1 MGGYVAPALRIE
13 LLGHFRIAYA
23 GHPVLGIHTRQQE
36 LLTYLILNRRRQPSR
51 QQIASL
57 LWAESSDSQALTNL
71 RREIHNLRRSL
82 PEADRF
88 LAIESGDLRWR
99 DGPSFTCDV
108 YDFEAAVEHGHLE
121 ALQQAAHFYQGDL
134 LPQCYQDWIALERDR
149 LRGMVIDVLKRLAA
163 ALEERRGYS
172 GAIRHARRLIALE
185 PLEEEAYRTLMRLH
199 ALQGDRAAALQAY
212 HNCAS
217 VIERELGV
225 NPAPA
230 TRVLYE
236 RLLAAEEPGAPP
248 PARAAAPP
256 LAGRQE
262 EWARL
267 LTAWRHAAR
276 GHVEMTLIR
285 GEAGIGKTRL
295 AEELVDWCTRQ
306 GIAVA
311 TARSYAIEG
320 RLAYAPIADWLR
332 SRPVRPALSR
342 LDAVWLSEVARLLP
356 ELTLERRDLPRPA
369 PLTENWQRQRLFE
382 ALAQALLHVPQPL
395 LLVID
400 DLQWCDPD
408 TLGWLH
414 YILRTYADARVLVL
428 ATLRTEE
435 AGESPGLFELMV
447 NLRHLDRLVE
457 IDLGPLDEAGT
468 VALAASVAERSLDHD
483 HAANLFRRTEG
494 HPLFVVE
501 MARAD
506 LRGTTSLPPKVQ
518 GFIATRLSRLSQ
530 PAREIVHLAATVG
543 RDFSF
548 KVLLEAGDLGEK
560 TLVKALDELW
570 RRRVVREKAGRGY
583 DFTHDL
589 VREVAYADMS
599 PATCVLLHRRV
610 AEALELVHGPD
621 LDGVSAQ
628 IAAHYERAGE
638 TVKAVRLYRRAAE
651 VAGRVLASEEVI
663 RYLSRALA
671 LLRQLP
677 QGAERDRQEL
687 AMQLAIAAPLNAARG
702 YPSGEFEAALER
714 SRTLGQ
720 SLGDGGAV
728 VQSLAGLFTVHF
740 VRGNVHRSFELGE
753 EALKLAVAHA
763 PLMPVSHYTIAGA
776 LSSLG
781 ELPRARD
788 HFERAIALYEPQ
800 RSQPVLPGLDV
811 RVFSAAWSTHVLW
824 LLGYPD
830 QAVSRSREAIAGA
843 EHLGLPHSVTLA
855 HAYAALM
862 QQFRRDRS
870 ASGAHAHSVMDL
882 SSRYGFAYYREWGMI
897 IEGWVA
903 SQERPHEGVTMIR
916 QGLANLRALGA
927 ETRRP
932 YYLSLLAEAL
942 INAGQR
948 DEARAVIDAALATAA
963 QNSDVWWLAELH
975 RLRGEISDGPD
986 GWFERALEIARSQA
1000 GKSLELRVAVSL
1012 ARLWRQRGARDRARA
1027 LLAPVYEWFTE
1038 GFETADLIEA
1048 RTLLAQL

>member
-13 LLGHFRIAYA
+13 LLGHFRIAY
-23 GHPVLGIHTRQQE
+23 GGRPVSGIHTRQQE

-57 LWAESSDSQALTNL
+57 LWAESSDRQALTNL
-71 RREIHNLRRSL
+71 RRELHNLRRRL
-82 PEADRF
+82 PQADHF
-88 LAIESGDLRWR
+88 LSIESGDLRWR
-99 DGPSFTCDV
+99 DGAPFTCDV
-108 YDFEAAVEHGHLE
+108 YDFEATTKQGHLE
-121 ALQQAAHFYQGDL
+121 ALQQAAHLYQGDL
-134 LPQCYQDWIALERDR
+134 LPQCYQDWIALERGR
-149 LRGMVIDVLKRLAA
+149 LRGMLIDVLKRLTA
-163 ALEERRGYS
+163 ALEERRGYAD
-172 GAIRHARRLIALE
+172 AIQHARRLIALE
-185 PLEEEAYRTLMRLH
+185 PLEEEAYRTLMRLY

-212 HNCAS
+212 HTCAA
-217 VIERELGV
+217 IIGRELGV

-230 TRVLYE
+230 TRAVYE
-236 RLLAAEEPGAPP
+236 RLLAAEEPGSPP
-248 PARAAAPP
+248 PARAAALP
-256 LAGRQE
+256 LTGRRE

-267 LTAWRHAAR
+267 LAAWQHAAR
-276 GHVEMTLIR
+276 GHAGMALIR

-295 AEELVDWCTRQ
+295 AEELAEWCAQQ

-320 RLAYAPIADWLR
+320 RLAYAPVADWLR
-332 SRPVRPALSR
+332 SRAVRPALSK
-342 LDAVWLSEVARLLP
+342 LDAVWLSEVARFLP
-356 ELTLERRDLPRPA
+356 ELTLERRDLPPPP
-369 PLTENWQRQRLFE
+369 PLTESWQRQRLFE
-382 ALAQALLHVPQPL
+382 ALARALLHVPQPL

-414 YILRTYADARVLVL
+414 YILRTYVDARLLVL

-435 AGESPGLFELMV
+435 AGEGPGLSELV
-447 NLRHLDRLVE
+447 LNLRHLDRLAE

-468 VALAASVAERSLDHD
+468 VALAASVAERSLDNDNTVH
-483 HAANLFRRTEG
+483 LFRRTEG

-506 LRGTTSLPPKVQ
+506 LRGTPSLPPKVQ
-518 GFIATRLSRLSQ
+518 GFIATRLSHLSQ
-530 PAREIVHLAATVG
+530 PAQEILQLAATVG

-548 KVLLEAGDLGEK
+548 EVLREASDLEEK
-560 TLVKALDELW
+560 ALVKALDELW
-570 RRRVVREKAGRGY
+570 HQRVVREKGERGY

-589 VREVAYADMS
+589 VREVAYADIS
-599 PATCVLLHRRV
+599 PPTCALLHRRV
-610 AEALELVHGPD
+610 AQALELVHAPD

-628 IAAHYERAGE
+628 IAAHYEQAGE
-638 TVKAVRLYRRAAE
+638 TAKAVRMYRRAAE
-651 VAGRVLASEEVI
+651 VAGRVLASEEAI
-663 RYLSRALA
+663 RYLSSALA

-677 QGAERDRQEL
+677 QGLDRDRQEL

-702 YPSGEFEAALER
+702 YSSGEFEAVLER

-720 SLGDGGAV
+720 LLGDTGAV

-740 VRGNVHRSFELGE
+740 VRGNIHRSFEIGE
-753 EALKLAVAHA
+753 EALKLASAHA
-763 PLMPVSHYTIAGA
+763 PLMPASHYAIAGA

-781 ELPRARD
+781 EFPRARH

-800 RSQPVLPGLDV
+800 RSHPVLPGLDV
-811 RVFSAAWSTHVLW
+811 LVFSAAWSAHVLW

-830 QAVSRSREAIAGA
+830 QAVRRSREAIAGA
-843 EHLGLPHSVTLA
+843 EDLGLPHSLTMA

-862 QQFRRDRS
+862 WQFRRDRS
-870 ASGAHAHSVMDL
+870 ASGAHAHLVMDL
-882 SSRYGFAYYREWGMI
+882 SDRYGFAYYREWGTI
-897 IEGWVA
+897 IQGWIA
-903 SQERPHEGVTMIR
+903 SQERPREGVTMIR

-927 ETRRP
+927 EARRP

-942 INAGQR
+942 INAGQP

-963 QNSDVWWLAELH
+963 QNSDVWWLAALH
-975 RLRGEISDGPD
+975 RLRGEISDAPEA
-986 GWFERALEIARSQA
+986 WFERALEIARSQA

-1012 ARLWRQRGARDRARA
+1012 ARLWRQRGAPDSARA

-1038 GFETADLIEA
+1038 GLETVDLGEA